1 MKDVIVVGGG
11 AIGLFCAVRLR
22 KGGARVWMLDS
33 GPEHPTYFTPIAS
46 AAAAGMLAPIGDAP
60 SPHDQVAL
68 DSFELWQA
76 MRAGS
81 EWSDGV
87 RFDGAVVVRSSAAEA
102 STFAANA
109 ARLGKKVAPL
119 STGEFRRRTGLRAKV
134 EHAIFVE
141 TEGTVDP
148 LRMLTGLAM
157 QAHALGVLRAYDTD
171 VAEVTP
177 TSVTTHEG
185 RVFEADAVVLA
196 PGAWATDK
204 IMKVAPGLKHIRPG
218 KGMLAEIELERS
230 LGPNLRAGN
239 FYIARR
245 REETVLGATL
255 EFDRFDRRVDRAKI
269 AELHAAAERLLPG
282 EVKLTDRAWAGIRPM
297 SPDGWPLIG
306 PTGDGVL
313 LAAGHSRDG
322 WLMAPITAEIIT
334 AYVFGNEIQPEWAA
348 LSPER
353 FEHT

>member
-33 GPEHPTYFTPIAS
+33 GPEHPTYYAPIAS
-46 AAAAGMLAPIGDAP
+46 AAAAGMLAPVGDAA
-60 SPHDQVAL
+60 SPHEGVAL
-68 DSFELWQA
+68 ESFDLWRA
-76 MRAGS
+76 MREGA
-81 EWSDGV
+81 EWFDAV
-87 RFDGAVVVRSSAAEA
+87 RFDGALVVRSSADDAA
-102 STFAANA
+102 AFALNA
-109 ARLGKKVAPL
+109 ARLGKKAQSL
-119 STGEFRRRTGLRAKV
+119 SAGEFRKRTGFRARV
-134 EHAIFVE
+134 NHALFVE
-141 TEGTVDP
+141 AEGTLDP

-171 VAEVTP
+171 VMELTP
-177 TSVTTHEG
+177 TSVTAHDG

-204 IMKVAPGLKHIRPG
+204 IMSAAPGLRRLRAG
-218 KGMLAEIELERS
+218 KGMLAEVEIERP

-239 FYIARR
+239 FYLAQR
-245 REETVLGATL
+245 REDVVLGATL
-255 EFDRFDRRVDRAKI
+255 EYDRFDRKVDRAKL
-269 AELHAAAERLLPG
+269 AELHRAAEQLLPG
-282 EVKLTDRAWAGIRPM
+282 EIKLTERAWAGIRPM
-297 SPDGWPLIG
+297 SPDGWPMIG

-334 AYVFGNEIQPEWAA
+334 AYVFGNEIQPGWAA

-353 FEHT
+353 FETP